1 MNTDDLINLLAT
13 NAGPVKAHSARRRYT
28 LSVACGT
35 AGALALMLSLL
46 RIRPDLAAAAHMPL
60 FWLKVGFVLS
70 LVVAGLFAVIRLSRP
85 GARLDRVPVA
95 IAAPLLAMWAIAVYV
110 LIEADPQQ
118 RLGLFLGSTWK
129 VCPLLIAILSIPV
142 FIAVLWA
149 MKGLAPTRPR
159 LAGFSA
165 GLLSGAIAALVY
177 CLHCPELD
185 APFIGFWYVLGIL
198 IPAIVGTLLGRSL
211 LRW

>member
-13 NAGPVKAHSARRRYT
+13 NAGAVKAHSAGRRYT

-46 RIRPDLAAAAHMPL
+46 RIRPDLSAAAHMPL

-95 IAAPLLAMWAIAVYV
+95 MAAPLLAMWAIAVYV

>member
-1 MNTDDLINLLAT
+1 
-13 NAGPVKAHSARRRYT
+13 
-28 LSVACGT
+28 
-35 AGALALMLSLL
+35 
-46 RIRPDLAAAAHMPL
+46 
-60 FWLKVGFVLS
+60 

-95 IAAPLLAMWAIAVYV
+95 MAAPLLVMWVIAVYV

-129 VCPLLIAILSIPV
+129 VCPLLIAILSIPA